1 LLTPYYGFPARG
13 GGPVPGSWRTR
24 GMPTAPRAPFSA
36 WWERWALNRPPAA
49 GRVVAFYRA
58 AERRPQAVM
67 SKWLWPD
74 AIEAVMGFSQS
85 SCAADSGGNWQGALL
100 PKVDAAFAAFLR
112 AGSLAELQEESRNV
126 QEVFMSELAYIPL
139 CAPMETYAVAPGVD
153 GFSPLE
159 GTLYP
164 YYGPVGVRHG

>member
-1 LLTPYYGFPARG
+1 
-13 GGPVPGSWRTR
+13 
-24 GMPTAPRAPFSA
+24 
-36 WWERWALNRPPAA
+36 
-49 GRVVAFYRA
+49 
-58 AERRPQAVM
+58 M

-74 AIEAVMGFSQS
+74 AIEAVIGFSQS

-139 CAPMETYAVAPGVD
+139 PRPWRPTRWPRASTAFPCWRGRSTPITD
-153 GFSPLE
+153 
-159 GTLYP
+159 
-164 YYGPVGVRHG
+164 R